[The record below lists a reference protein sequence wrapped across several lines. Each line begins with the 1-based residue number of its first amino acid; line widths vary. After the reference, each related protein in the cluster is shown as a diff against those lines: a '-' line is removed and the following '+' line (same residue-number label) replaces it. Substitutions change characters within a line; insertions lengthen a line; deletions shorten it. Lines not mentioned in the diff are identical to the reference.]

1 MWSAYSVPVRTR
13 RVECELGAQTSH
25 LQAGNVE
32 LEVPLLQREV
42 PPMQLQFEIEVPL
55 LKLEVPLLQLQA

>member
-1 MWSAYSVPVRTR
+1 MHVRTR
-13 RVECELGAQTSH
+13 RVECELGAQTNR

-42 PPMQLQFEIEVPL
+42 PLMQLHFEIEVPL
-55 LKLEVPLLQLQA
+55 LQLEVPLLQLQA